1 MRPRPAKITRQ
12 ELLNQLAGERKRRML
27 LVLLVAVIF
36 GLAIGY
42 FATQNT
48 TPVTI
53 RVAEYA
59 LEEVP
64 LYLVVVGSLFVGL
77 FIAWIL
83 YFARSISSTLAI
95 HGRDHALKRAR
106 QTTADLELRLQ
117 GLKPLIGHCRKR
129 PGPAICLGDHDRREL

>member
-1 MRPRPAKITRQ
+1 M
-12 ELLNQLAGERKRRML
+12 
-27 LVLLVAVIF
+27 LVLLVGVIF

-53 RVAEYA
+53 QVAQYA
-59 LEEVP
+59 FKEVP
-64 LYLVVVGSLFVGL
+64 LYLVIVGSLFVGL

-83 YFARSISSTLAI
+83 YFAKSISSTLAI

-106 QTTADLELRLQ
+106 QTTADLELRVQELQ
-117 GLKPLIGHCRKR
+117 AENAQLKTDHS
-129 PGPAICLGDHDRREL
+129 CLLYTSPSPRDRQKSRMPSSA

>member
-1 MRPRPAKITRQ
+1 M
-12 ELLNQLAGERKRRML
+12 
-27 LVLLVAVIF
+27 LVLLVGIIF

-53 RVAEYA
+53 QVAEYA
-59 LEEVP
+59 FKEVP
-64 LYLVVVGSLFVGL
+64 LYVVIVGSLFVGL

-83 YFARSISSTLAI
+83 YFARSVSSTLAI

-106 QTTADLELRLQ
+106 QTTADLELRVQELQ
-117 GLKPLIGHCRKR
+117 
-129 PGPAICLGDHDRREL
+129 AENA

>member
-1 MRPRPAKITRQ
+1 MLI
-12 ELLNQLAGERKRRML
+12 L
-27 LVLLVAVIF
+27 LVGVIF

-53 RVAEYA
+53 QVAQYA
-59 LEEVP
+59 FKEVP
-64 LYLVVVGSLFVGL
+64 LYLVIVGSLFVGL

-83 YFARSISSTLAI
+83 YFAKSISSTLAI

-106 QTTADLELRLQ
+106 QTTADLELQVQELQ
-117 GLKPLIGHCRKR
+117 AENAQLKT
-129 PGPAICLGDHDRREL
+129 DHPYPFESPHRTLS

>member
-1 MRPRPAKITRQ
+1 M
-12 ELLNQLAGERKRRML
+12 
-27 LVLLVAVIF
+27 LVLLVGVIF

-53 RVAEYA
+53 QVAQYA
-59 LEEVP
+59 FKEVP
-64 LYLVVVGSLFVGL
+64 LYLVIVGSLFVGL

-106 QTTADLELRLQ
+106 QTTADLELRVQELQ
-117 GLKPLIGHCRKR
+117 AENEQLKT
-129 PGPAICLGDHDRREL
+129 DHSYPFESPHRTLS

>member
-1 MRPRPAKITRQ
+1 MLG
-12 ELLNQLAGERKRRML
+12 LLI
-27 LVLLVAVIF
+27 AVVF

-53 RVAEYA
+53 RVAEYT
-59 LEEVP
+59 LEDVP

-83 YFARSISSTLAI
+83 YVARSVSSRVTLY
-95 HGRDHALKRAR
+95 GKEHAVKKAQR
-106 QTTADLELRLQ
+106 TVVDLEYQLHELEAENAQLRQEHPAQSEVRTIRPQ
-117 GLKPLIGHCRKR
+117 GSENRLFSRPLFKR
-129 PGPAICLGDHDRREL
+129 SRV

>member
-1 MRPRPAKITRQ
+1 M
-12 ELLNQLAGERKRRML
+12 
-27 LVLLVAVIF
+27 LVLLVGIIF

-53 RVAEYA
+53 QVAEYA
-59 LEEVP
+59 FKEVP
-64 LYLVVVGSLFVGL
+64 LYVVIVGSLFVGL

-83 YFARSISSTLAI
+83 YFARSVSSTLAI

-106 QTTADLELRLQ
+106 QTTADLELRVQELQ
-117 GLKPLIGHCRKR
+117 AENAQLKQTENAQLKT
-129 PGPAICLGDHDRREL
+129 DHSYPFESPHRTLS

>member
-1 MRPRPAKITRQ
+1 
-12 ELLNQLAGERKRRML
+12 LAGERIKTY
-27 LVLLVAVIF
+27 VGFTCWSIF

-53 RVAEYA
+53 QVAQYA
-59 LEEVP
+59 FKEVP
-64 LYLVVVGSLFVGL
+64 LYLVIVGSLFVGL

-106 QTTADLELRLQ
+106 QTTADLELRVQELQ
-117 GLKPLIGHCRKR
+117 AENAQLKT
-129 PGPAICLGDHDRREL
+129 DHSYPFESPHRTLS